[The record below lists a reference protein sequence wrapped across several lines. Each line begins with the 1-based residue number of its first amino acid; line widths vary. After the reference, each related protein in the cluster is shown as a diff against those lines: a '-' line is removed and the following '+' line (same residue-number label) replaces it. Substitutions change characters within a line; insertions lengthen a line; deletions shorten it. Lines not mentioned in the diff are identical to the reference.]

1 MSGRSA
7 TTSPELGST
16 KRSVAARPAPPSPSA
31 STSPY
36 SNAGVMTR
44 ANPRRSNVAS
54 RPSTMRRRAD
64 AASGAWSRMP
74 VGSLNI
80 VVLSAMAEPAFPSSL
95 SSFRRFAASPRSLLD
110 RVADDAVLEE
120 ADEHLRQLDRHLLLR
135 LARRRAQVRARD
147 QVLVLEQRRRLRRL
161 LAEHVQ
167 RRARQLSRSQRLQ
180 HRALVDDAAA
190 RAVDQVRPLLHLRE
204 RRAVEQ
210 VLRLGDERNVQRD
223 EVRLRDQLVERHG
236 LHARRQLL

>member
-16 KRSVAARPAPPSPSA
+16 KRYVAARAASPSPSA
-31 STSPY
+31 STSSY

-44 ANPRRSNVAS
+44 ANPRRSKTVK

-80 VVLSAMAEPAFPSSL
+80 GVSAIAEAGP
-95 SSFRRFAASPRSLLD
+95 LLD

-120 ADEHLRQLDRHLLLR
+120 TDEHLRQLDRHLLLG
-135 LARRRAQVRARD
+135 LARRRAEVRARD
-147 QVLVLEQRRRLRRL
+147 QVLVLKKRGRIRRL

-167 RRARQLSRSQRLQ
+167 RRARQLSRRQRLQ

-190 RAVDQVRPLLHLRE
+190 R
-204 RRAVEQ
+204 
-210 VLRLGDERNVQRD
+210 
-223 EVRLRDQLVERHG
+223 
-236 LHARRQLL
+236 

>member
-7 TTSPELGST
+7 TTCPVLGST
-16 KRSVAARPAPPSPSA
+16 KRNVAARAASPSPSV
-31 STSPY
+31 STSSY

-44 ANPRRSNVAS
+44 ANPRRSKVAS
-54 RPSTMRRRAD
+54 RPSTIRRRAD

-74 VGSLNI
+74 VGNLNI
-80 VVLSAMAEPAFPSSL
+80 GVSAMAEAA
-95 SSFRRFAASPRSLLD
+95 SFCLPCDRFAAALLD

-135 LARRRAQVRARD
+135 LARRRAQVRAGD

-167 RRARQLSRSQRLQ
+167 RRAGQLARL
-180 HRALVDDAAA
+180 
-190 RAVDQVRPLLHLRE
+190 E
-204 RRAVEQ
+204 
-210 VLRLGDERNVQRD
+210 
-223 EVRLRDQLVERHG
+223 
-236 LHARRQLL
+236 